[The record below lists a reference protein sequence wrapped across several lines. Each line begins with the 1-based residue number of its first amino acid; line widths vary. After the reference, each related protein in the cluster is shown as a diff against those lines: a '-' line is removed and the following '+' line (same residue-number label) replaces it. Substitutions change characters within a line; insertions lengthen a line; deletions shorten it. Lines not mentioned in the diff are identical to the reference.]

1 MLQAEPA
8 AVRKVD
14 RTDGHAAWTGL
25 SSWCDQC
32 DLKVVTRK
40 ESGCAQV
47 GSSVRR
53 HSQGAHLCRGW
64 QRAPR
69 ARQPSTLA
77 RSLNP
82 CPLAYCRGPVVS
94 TAAMRL
100 VSLDRGGTH
109 TGVESVA
116 IAEACGHWTSGPA
129 GSVAPGALALGA
141 LYRIEVKPT
150 FRSEARASD
159 DLTGVSTN
167 LVSPRRSHA
176 RPRRPR
182 QNRRPWKAR

>member
-32 DLKVVTRK
+32 DLKVVPRK

-47 GSSVRR
+47 GRSVRR
-53 HSQGAHLCRGW
+53 HLQGAHSCRGW
-64 QRAPR
+64 QRAYSRDNPQPLP
-69 ARQPSTLA
+69 ARVLA
-77 RSLNP
+77 RP
-82 CPLAYCRGPVVS
+82 AVS

-129 GSVAPGALALGA
+129 GSTAPGALTLGA
-141 LYRIEVKPT
+141 LYRIEVKPK
-150 FRSEARASD
+150 FRPEARTSD
-159 DLTGVSTN
+159 DLTVSLDE